1 MARAYHTQHITPYI
15 HRLTTALIVTTLFD
29 REVMCRRAGSA
40 AFQEHVGRQ
49 GGGSSFPHGIDIM
62 TTIDYFAVGNRTNTY
77 LSLSVSV
84 ARYPEYTEA
93 LIDHLVERKV
103 NHWDS
108 VIRELTAK
116 ALHNLTIITPEY
128 ITNNTLVRLVSGVGS
143 GTMVCQHGCLLSLA
157 QVVHALSAVATRNG
171 LPLQE
176 FINNEITNDI
186 VTLIPRLKDR
196 QLYKGH
202 SGEYI
207 KQASAILIE
216 KIALIKL
223 PISDN
228 GGVLKVW
235 QHLLEE
241 WFVCAAENIRTS
253 SLTALATLWTHYYQ
267 PNTTQYNVEWRNQL
281 IDRYIHVIQTTRDE
295 DTCVGYTAALG
306 CLPKFL
312 ARGKFDVLLT
322 ALLSTTTITNTTNTN
337 RPHTNTTTWA
347 RTRQQAINSTLA
359 LVNTLGINAHAD
371 ECDAVGVYS
380 LRRIYHTLLISL
392 DDYTVDSRGDI
403 GSRVRETALN
413 ALKTLTQ
420 AVLEEDPG
428 LISKDTVEDMM
439 CRVCQ
444 QAVERI
450 NRTRKVAG
458 LTFISLLYSIPQLP
472 HIPCE
477 SKLKGLFPNDDTSKD
492 MNWASEHTTFP
503 LFIHLIDLPQYR
515 SRVLLGITQAAGG
528 IDAHLDMNWA
538 SEHTTFPLFIHLIDL
553 PQYRSRVL
561 LGITQAAGG
570 IDAHLTRHTSEALH
584 TYLNGRAS

>member
-49 GGGSSFPHGIDIM
+49 GGGSSFPHGIEIM

-77 LSLSVSV
+77 LSLSVSVASV

-171 LPLQE
+171 LPLRR
-176 FINNEITNDI
+176 FI
-186 VTLIPRLKDR
+186 
-196 QLYKGH
+196 
-202 SGEYI
+202 
-207 KQASAILIE
+207 
-216 KIALIKL
+216 
-223 PISDN
+223 
-228 GGVLKVW
+228 KVW

-241 WFVCAAENIRTS
+241 WIVCAAENIRTS

-267 PNTTQYNVEWRNQL
+267 HNTTQYNAEWRNQL
-281 IDRYIHVIQTTRDE
+281 IHRYIHVIQTTRDE

-322 ALLSTTTITNTTNTN
+322 ALLSTTTITNTNTN

-380 LRRIYHTLLISL
+380 LRRIYHTILISL

-413 ALKTLTQ
+413 SLKTLTQ
-420 AVLEEDPG
+420 AVLQEDPG

-458 LTFISLLYSIPQLP
+458 LTFISLLYSTPQLP

-477 SKLKGLFPNDDTSKD
+477 ATLKALFPNDDTSK
-492 MNWASEHTTFP
+492 
-503 LFIHLIDLPQYR
+503 
-515 SRVLLGITQAAGG
+515 
-528 IDAHLDMNWA
+528 DMNWA

>member
-528 IDAHLDMNWA
+528 IDAHL
-538 SEHTTFPLFIHLIDL
+538 
-553 PQYRSRVL
+553 
-561 LGITQAAGG
+561 
-570 IDAHLTRHTSEALH
+570 TRHTSEALH